1 MSFGTRL
8 RNLRKK
14 KGLTQ
19 DELGELIG
27 VKKAAIQKLES
38 DSVQS
43 LKISSIKT
51 LCEFFNISS
60 DQLLLE
66 KEDYLKREAAL
77 FRYISCNYG
86 PNAAK
91 IFGTYLEL
99 SEDNKEKALD
109 YVEDMLIVDKYL
121 SGGSRVPVQV
131 QDDISL

>member
-1 MSFGTRL
+1 MSFGSRL
-8 RNLRKK
+8 RSLRKK

-66 KEDYLKREAAL
+66 KEDCLKREVAL
-77 FRYISCNYG
+77 FKYISSTYG
-86 PNAAK
+86 SDAAK
-91 IFGTYLEL
+91 VFGTYLEL
-99 SEDNKEKALD
+99 SSARKEKALN
-109 YVEDMLIVDKYL
+109 YIEDMLVLDTL
-121 SGGSRVPVQV
+121 GSSSSSSSR
-131 QDDISL
+131 